1 MVFFFFFKECLDI
14 GISLP
19 ELTLKNYLIMS
30 FLMSPKGPALLL
42 FSPFAKN
49 EKTT

>member
-1 MVFFFFFKECLDI
+1 MVFFFFLKSVFV